1 MLPLLYRNI
10 TNTEELSDLMV
21 DIMYHI
27 GFFEPYKPALEPDGT
42 LYLGLAS
49 FKHDRFLAINRKLT
63 HLTKVCEL
71 HAKID
76 GPIVRIF
83 FSHITDYKFD
93 SIDEFYQWLKTT
105 NRFTSAYQYYH
116 VVERYVTDEYVVA
129 DQTSLDDF
137 FNDFKNNYLNLWI
150 SNKFMTRAH
159 IIKKRYWQERRQRS
173 NAIKRINGAFTRADV
188 SLHDSLANFN
198 EKVYNEAKAPVNAT
212 RGVKLR
218 NDVDRPFW

>member
-10 TNTEELSDLMV
+10 TTSDELSDLLV

-27 GFFEPYKPALEPDGT
+27 GFFEPYKPAPEPDGT
-42 LYLGLAS
+42 LYIGLAS
-49 FKHDRFLAINRKLT
+49 FKHTRFLAINRKLT
-63 HLTKVCEL
+63 HLTKVFEM

-76 GPIVRIF
+76 GPVVRIS
-83 FSHITDYKFD
+83 FSHVTEYK
-93 SIDEFYQWLKTT
+93 IDDIDDFYKWLKST
-105 NRFTSAYQYYH
+105 NRFTSAYRYYH
-116 VVERYVTDEYVVA
+116 VVDRYVTDEYVIA

-137 FNDFKNNYLNLWI
+137 FKDFKDNYLNLWI

-159 IIKKRYWQERRQRS
+159 TIKKRFIQERRQRS
-173 NAIKRINGAFTRADV
+173 IAIKRINGAFTRADV
-188 SLHDSLANFN
+188 SLHDSLVNFN

-218 NDVDRPFW
+218 NDIDRPFW